1 MSENT
6 YTVGDL
12 RRLLSLSDDD
22 AKLTFG
28 GGLTIYRARHWDDGS
43 VFIEFNEAEAYL
55 DNEFKRN
62 NPRIKVAFTKIE

>member
-1 MSENT
+1 MSDTT

-12 RRLLSLSDDD
+12 RRLLAGTADA

-43 VFIEFNEAEAYL
+43 VFIEFNEPEAFL
-55 DNEFKRN
+55 DEGFKKL
-62 NPRIKVAFTKIE
+62 NPHIKVAFVRTE

>member
-55 DNEFKRN
+55 DDEFKKK
-62 NPRIKVAFTKIE
+62 NPHIKVVFTKIE